1 MHFLIDANM
10 PRSTATLL
18 GAYGHLSTDVRD
30 IGMARALDPEIARYA
45 KDNGLCVVTG
55 DWGFADIR
63 AYPPQDYH
71 GIVLVGVPDMATPA
85 EILGVLQ
92 TLLDKP
98 ALVALLPG
106 RLAIV
111 ERHKIRLRPSPP

>member
-1 MHFLIDANM
+1 M
-10 PRSTATLL
+10 
-18 GAYGHLSTDVRD
+18 
-30 IGMARALDPEIARYA
+30 
-45 KDNGLCVVTG
+45 TG

-63 AYPPQDYH
+63 VYRPQDYH
-71 GIVLVGVPDMATPA
+71 GIVLVGVPDRATPA

-106 RLAIV
+106 RLAVV
-111 ERHKIRLRPSPP
+111 ERHMIRLRPPPP